1 MDNIQALC
9 LLLFSEEYKQEL
21 IATLEAQDVQ
31 KTNRKERKR
40 VQDRKKFQDRAT
52 KTSYNLTALYVERE
66 YDNLYKRLSNIA
78 FGKATEQDIQ
88 DFILGYLADLIR
100 KDTLDSYLSKD
111 KEVKFSVLASWFK
124 QYMTRQW
131 QYFGKD
137 CNTRTLTGA
146 RSQLEEKTGTL
157 HVWHDPNPAQAIA
170 LSDEDGNVN
179 GTDFVRKEDVENEA
193 EIKLF
198 AEDLSRVVKET
209 LVEEYDGERADYL
222 FKVFE
227 TSRDEPYD
235 NKADWAR
242 KWGIT
247 RSQLDRDI
255 KQVECTIRSIGKEAF
270 GY

>member
-1 MDNIQALC
+1 MDNIQALS
-9 LLLFSEEYKQEL
+9 LLLFADEYKQEL
-21 IATLEAQDVQ
+21 ISILEAQDVQ
-31 KTNRKERKR
+31 SSNRKERKR
-40 VQDRKKFQDRAT
+40 VRDQANK
-52 KTSYNLTALYVERE
+52 SYNLTALYVERE
-66 YDNLYKRLSNIA
+66 YDRLFKKLSNIA
-78 FGKATEQDIQ
+78 YGKATEQDIQ

-100 KDTLDSYLSKD
+100 KDTLAPYLSKD
-111 KEVKFSVLASWFK
+111 KEVKFSVIASWFK

-170 LSDEDGNVN
+170 LTDEDGNVN
-179 GTDFVRKEDVENEA
+179 GTDYAVSYEESDNEA

-209 LVEEYDGERADYL
+209 LIEEYDGERADYL

-227 TSRDEPYD
+227 TSRDEFYD
-235 NKADWAR
+235 TKADWAR

-255 KQVECTIRSIGKEAF
+255 KQVESAIRSIGKDAL

>member
-1 MDNIQALC
+1 MDNIQALS

-21 IATLEAQDVQ
+21 IATLESQDVQ
-31 KTNRKERKR
+31 RPNKRERKR
-40 VQDRKKFQDRAT
+40 IQDQANT
-52 KTSYNLTALYVERE
+52 NNASYNLTALYIESE
-66 YDNLYKRLSNIA
+66 YDSLFKKLSNIA
-78 FGKATEQDIQ
+78 YGKAKEEDVQ

-100 KDTLDSYLSKD
+100 KDTLDSYLSDGKI
-111 KEVKFSVLASWFK
+111 VKFSVLASWFK

-170 LSDEDGNVN
+170 LTDGDGNVN
-179 GTDFVRKEDVENEA
+179 GSDFVRKDDIENEA

-209 LVEEYDGERADYL
+209 LIEEYDDNRADYL

-255 KQVECTIRSIGKEAF
+255 KQVESAIRSIGKEAF

>member
-1 MDNIQALC
+1 MDNTQALS

-21 IATLEAQDVQ
+21 ISILEAQDVQ
-31 KTNRKERKR
+31 SSKRERKR
-40 VQDRKKFQDRAT
+40 VRDQANK
-52 KTSYNLTALYVERE
+52 SYNLTALYVERE
-66 YDNLYKRLSNIA
+66 YDSLFKKLSSVA
-78 FGKATEQDIQ
+78 YGKATEEDVK
-88 DFILGYLADLIR
+88 DFIIGYLADLIR
-100 KDTLDSYLSKD
+100 KDTLSSYLAEE
-111 KEVKFSVLASWFK
+111 KEVKFSVIASWFK

-146 RSQLEEKTGTL
+146 RSQLEEKTGML
-157 HVWHDPNPAQAIA
+157 HVWHDPNPAQAIP
-170 LSDEDGNVN
+170 LTDEEGNVN
-179 GTDFVRKEDVENEA
+179 GTDYVSSYEDCGNEA
-193 EIKLF
+193 EIKIF

-209 LVEEYDGERADYL
+209 LIEEFEGERADYL

-235 NKADWAR
+235 TKADWAR

-255 KQVECTIRSIGKEAF
+255 KQVESTIRSIGKEAF